1 MELWNEYEG
10 STIAGIFRLERLL
23 RPEGRSA
30 FFSTTL
36 NDGRNTVIRLI
47 ESHYDDDAI
56 LARWNAVTGLNQEHL
71 LGLTKFGHVVM
82 DDTSLVY
89 VVMEP
94 SDADLG
100 QILRERAL
108 TATETRQVA
117 ESLVAAVAALHA
129 IGMVHEHLLPINVL
143 AVGETVKL
151 RSDCIR
157 EAPEGAEGEAARN
170 RDVYDLCLL
179 LLQALTL
186 ERKPDRVLKPA
197 PNSAPLPAPFREIL
211 YNGLSGQWTTPAQ
224 IAKAL
229 ADTATPV
236 PSSSASPALPSSS
249 AHSTAAGSGY
259 SAAMPSAGPGA
270 YTAPPS
276 SAGRSPAERTASS
289 PSATEPAVAP
299 PNNPPVTRSANGAS
313 APTGRGVQAA
323 SQANAPVYRST
334 VERIHV
340 EPGRTAGREIE
351 ADGPERSLL
360 VKAGLAAVGLLLLFL
375 LLWYLTHRHPANH
388 AAANQQIQT
397 LASMGPAAATTTPTQ
412 TATRAARPQLAPVG
426 AALAPRAANADWRV
440 IAFTYNQQNQAQ
452 AKADRLAQ
460 RNPSLHFEVFSPR
473 GRAPYLVAVNG
484 FMSREQAMALRG
496 QLRSHGFPRD
506 IYAQNY
512 KGRE

>member
-10 STIAGIFRLERLL
+10 STIAGSVRLERLL

-36 NDGRNTVIRLI
+36 GDGRNTVIRLI

-56 LARWNAVTGLNQEHL
+56 LARWNAVTGLKQEHL

-108 TATETRQVA
+108 TAAETRQVA
-117 ESLVAAVAALHA
+117 VSLADAVAALHA
-129 IGMVHEHLLPINVL
+129 IGMVHEHLQPINVL

-151 RSDCIR
+151 RSDCVR
-157 EAPEGAEGEAARN
+157 EAPEGAEGEAARS

-186 ERKPDRVLKPA
+186 DRNPDRVLKPT
-197 PNSAPLPAPFREIL
+197 PNSSALPAPFREIL
-211 YNGLSGQWTTPAQ
+211 HNVLSGRWTTSAQ
-224 IAKAL
+224 VAKAL
-229 ADTATPV
+229 AETVTPIPSSPSSPASSGHSAATSGGYAAATP
-236 PSSSASPALPSSS
+236 
-249 AHSTAAGSGY
+249 
-259 SAAMPSAGPGA
+259 SAAPGA

-276 SAGRSPAERTASS
+276 SASQTPAARTASS
-289 PSATEPAVAP
+289 IRATESATAA

-323 SQANAPVYRST
+323 AQANTPVYRST

-351 ADGPERSLL
+351 ADAPQRPPI
-360 VKAGLAAVGLLLLFL
+360 VKAGLAAAGLLVVIL
-375 LLWYLTHRHPANH
+375 LLWHFTHRHPANH

-397 LASMGPAAATTTPTQ
+397 LASMGQVAAA
-412 TATRAARPQLAPVG
+412 QLAPV
-426 AALAPRAANADWRV
+426 APPQPTPVTRPQSATLAPRAANVNWRV

-452 AKADRLAQ
+452 TKADRLA
-460 RNPSLHFEVFSPR
+460 RLNPSLHFEVFSPR
-473 GRAPYLVAVNG
+473 GHAPYLVAVNG
-484 FMSREQAMALRG
+484 FMTREQAMALRG
-496 QLRSHGFPRD
+496 QLRGHGLPSD
-506 IYAQNY
+506 TYAQNFG
-512 KGRE
+512 GR